1 MPKVKFKRFQSNLMF
16 TKGNMVGGG
25 AKLGC
30 LGVDIYTLCRID
42 R

>member
-16 TKGNMVGGG
+16 TKGNMVGG